1 MKPQHILFA
10 VLISIATFAAG
21 FWLATANQP
30 APDEQPYRTKQASAG
45 VVLQGDAA
53 KIRAALLQDDLL
65 VRTAELSGLLS
76 TLGRD
81 SLDEVMEAYDTVFL
95 DLGETELVLLADW
108 YARFDPRAA
117 MRWSESEWRA
127 DHWLV
132 AHQILRAWAR
142 TDPLAALTRA
152 EDGRGREK
160 ERHHSYTLAAIAG
173 WEEGGKPGVIEYIQ
187 SQQVSTERQRMMLG
201 FARRKVLRK
210 GIDEAFR
217 WVLSLPD
224 NDRLFK
230 LNLMRRV
237 ASAAV
242 RIDADATAKQV
253 SSLEGGPYFASL
265 PQRLAIPWARK
276 DPLAA
281 VEWLHSLAESDHRD
295 DGVREAYRS
304 WVAHDPDAAAEWVT
318 GTPHERWRDDALA
331 LHARFI
337 MVGRPEEGIGWAEK
351 IFDEELRQATITLV
365 TRAWVVQDQPAAEKY
380 ADESEWTEKRRARA
394 FSVAKVQRSYIVS
407 QMEKKAGIHVTQ
419 VKEKMER
426 DLVESDLVDEESTK
440 ED

>member
-1 MKPQHILFA
+1 MKPQQISFA
-10 VLISIATFAAG
+10 VLLAIFTFAAG

-30 APDEQPYRTKQASAG
+30 VPEQPYRTKTASAG

-53 KIRAALLQDDLL
+53 KVREVLLQDDLL

-76 TLGRD
+76 TLGPD
-81 SLDEVMEAYDTVFL
+81 SLDEVLEAYDTVFL

-108 YARFDPRAA
+108 YARFEPRAA

-132 AHQILRAWAR
+132 AHQILRAWGR
-142 TDPLAALTRA
+142 TDPLAALARA
-152 EDGRGREK
+152 RDGRGREK
-160 ERHHSYTLAAIAG
+160 LRRDSYMLAAIAG
-173 WEEGGKPGVIEYIQ
+173 WEEGGKPGAIEYIQ
-187 SQQVSTERQRMMLG
+187 SLRASADQQRMMRG
-201 FARRKVLRK
+201 IARRKVLRE

-224 NDRLFK
+224 NDRVFK

-242 RIDADATAKQV
+242 HVDADATAKHV
-253 SSLEGGPYFASL
+253 SSLQGGPYFASL

-276 DPLAA
+276 DPGAA
-281 VEWLHSLAESDHRD
+281 VEWLHSLEKSEYRD
-295 DGVREAYRS
+295 DAVRELYRS
-304 WVAHDPDAAAEWVT
+304 WVTYDPDAAAEWVT
-318 GTPHERWRDDALA
+318 GTPHEPWRDHALA

-337 MVGRPEEGIGWAEK
+337 QVDHPEEGVGWAEK

-365 TRAWVVQDQPAAEKY
+365 SRAWIVVDPPAAEKY
-380 ADESEWTEKRRARA
+380 ADESGWTEKERARA
-394 FSVAKVQRSYIVS
+394 FSVSRVQRSYIIA
-407 QMEKKAGIHVTQ
+407 QMEKKAGIHVSQ
-419 VKEKMER
+419 VEEKMER